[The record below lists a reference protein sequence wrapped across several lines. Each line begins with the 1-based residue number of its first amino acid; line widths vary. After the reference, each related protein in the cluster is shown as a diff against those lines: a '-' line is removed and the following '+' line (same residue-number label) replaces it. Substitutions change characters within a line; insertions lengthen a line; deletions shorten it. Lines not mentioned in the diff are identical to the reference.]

1 MIDKLKKICCSD
13 RFKKNEHIVFC
24 SILLLFP
31 VWLIRYGIDYTD
43 TGYSITNFQTFGS
56 TAGKIQIATF
66 LSNALGAFFMKLPF
80 GKNYLGIMVYTAL
93 FIGILAVVC
102 YLLMRK
108 YYMQELVFVGV
119 FMALCARWCPGVVLY
134 NYLSYFLY
142 VVAIGFLV
150 LGFEKNKRIYLFV
163 AGTVLGLNIF
173 ARFPNITH
181 CVLIL
186 PVLFYFYLEKKKV
199 IEVLKM
205 LAVCVGGWISAV
217 LIMWTIITCIY
228 GIDAYADMINGL
240 FSDASS
246 SGTYNPLAMLTDNFV
261 QFWEYR
267 KWILYLTLYIFA
279 GFGLY
284 KVCVKKW
291 LKVIYVGIYTVGFA
305 LLMKYFHYWSVFTIK
320 KYDDYL
326 SVSFWIVLFMIAAW
340 ILAIKGCF
348 SKKTSNMHRFICAVT
363 LCTLL
368 LAPIGSNT
376 GILASF
382 NNMYLIFP
390 FVLGMLGEELLAN
403 NSQFKI
409 KTMIFSKRPIQ
420 LSVFYVTA
428 IAILQ
433 LFLFSVV
440 YIYGEVG
447 FNRDMNVTIQEN
459 RILKGIRV
467 SAGNAMLIED
477 VTNYVYE
484 NGLEGRE
491 CITYGN
497 IPIMS
502 FALEMPPALSTSWPD
517 LETYTYDELS
527 EDLYAADKP
536 VIIINKYYSFS
547 IFDEAVQRD
556 APKTKLLADYIDQNN
571 YVITFENDKFAL
583 YMSEEE

>member
-1 MIDKLKKICCSD
+1 
-13 RFKKNEHIVFC
+13 
-24 SILLLFP
+24 
-31 VWLIRYGIDYTD
+31 
-43 TGYSITNFQTFGS
+43 
-56 TAGKIQIATF
+56 
-66 LSNALGAFFMKLPF
+66 
-80 GKNYLGIMVYTAL
+80 
-93 FIGILAVVC
+93 
-102 YLLMRK
+102 
-108 YYMQELVFVGV
+108 
-119 FMALCARWCPGVVLY
+119 
-134 NYLSYFLY
+134 
-142 VVAIGFLV
+142 
-150 LGFEKNKRIYLFV
+150 
-163 AGTVLGLNIF
+163 
-173 ARFPNITH
+173 
-181 CVLIL
+181 
-186 PVLFYFYLEKKKV
+186 
-199 IEVLKM
+199 
-205 LAVCVGGWISAV
+205 
-217 LIMWTIITCIY
+217 
-228 GIDAYADMINGL
+228 
-240 FSDASS
+240 
-246 SGTYNPLAMLTDNFV
+246 
-261 QFWEYR
+261 
-267 KWILYLTLYIFA
+267 
-279 GFGLY
+279 
-284 KVCVKKW
+284 
-291 LKVIYVGIYTVGFA
+291 
-305 LLMKYFHYWSVFTIK
+305 
-320 KYDDYL
+320 
-326 SVSFWIVLFMIAAW
+326 MIAAW

-428 IAILQ
+428 IAIIQ
-433 LFLFSVV
+433 LLLFSVV